1 MKRLFICAAM
11 LFVGAMC
18 AEAQTKDGGIDSD
31 MLSRIRQ
38 GYAATPEQ
46 KAIKNALASN
56 SIAALA
62 INSENLTMCDTH
74 FSHRVER
81 KVSPT
86 RSHRAVAGCLQA

>member
-38 GYAATPEQ
+38 AMLPPPSRRQSKMPLHLILSLRWRLIPRT
-46 KAIKNALASN
+46 
-56 SIAALA
+56 
-62 INSENLTMCDTH
+62 
-74 FSHRVER
+74 
-81 KVSPT
+81 
-86 RSHRAVAGCLQA
+86 